1 MSWTGLLKSA
11 GSKAAM
17 QSGKKVA
24 ENIVKKA
31 TEKKSKVKGKDI
43 AKKMLG
49 GGGGESSEK
58 GGALAIRPSS
68 SIVSSPAGG
77 LIPTKKDEGGSLVLS
92 NNSRDLGLTPFME
105 SVIGVKESVK
115 SIKDSLNDNAEDAKK
130 RLEKQR
136 LLNARLKKQEREEE
150 LETKKPGLGIG
161 KKLLKPVKDA
171 GVSFL
176 EKLKRFFVNTL
187 LGMFVNALIGGAR
200 DVVVAFIFG
209 FKAYR
214 MAKDAVIKF
223 VLNLKGNIGKGL
235 SKAGEGISK
244 VGSSIGKFLG
254 KVRNVLVGW
263 IRNTVKGVQAAIKAA
278 GKLGGKIAQS
288 AGKFLQKTKPL
299 QKVRNFIRN
308 PGKTIQALQKSPV
321 GKTVTNLIKSP
332 GKTIQGG
339 IKSLQKT
346 PVGKTVTNLIKSPG
360 KTLQGG
366 IKSLQKTK
374 VGKGATNILKG
385 IKNWGART
393 WKGAVEFGSKKWKAL
408 TKWADD
414 IAKNAIKWTDDVV
427 KGGLAKAAK
436 WRKQLGDIAELMK
449 NPAKLADKVKGMLS
463 GKMNKMVDNNDIIK
477 KVKDIAKDP
486 KKAVDGI
493 KKFVKQVGKNKNV
506 LKAKKVLTK
515 ASKLKIAGIDAVLAA
530 LMGVIDY
537 TAFGESPINA
547 VLRAAGALVGYTA
560 GFAIGAPFGG
570 VPGFITGMAGSW
582 VGEKAADV
590 IAAGLSKTD
599 LGKTPDPWM
608 DDGRMLVRDPFGGQG
623 EGERMDNIQEKQA
636 QLGDNKVEDLSQD
649 ISESASYEDGGEEPT
664 VVIDGG
670 GGDQAPPPIS
680 RAGKTKFISLEL
692 DKQTILNS
700 NHEANTNAALYK
712 V

>member
-1 MSWTGLLKSA
+1 M
-11 GSKAAM
+11 
-17 QSGKKVA
+17 
-24 ENIVKKA
+24 
-31 TEKKSKVKGKDI
+31 
-43 AKKMLG
+43 
-49 GGGGESSEK
+49 
-58 GGALAIRPSS
+58 
-68 SIVSSPAGG
+68 
-77 LIPTKKDEGGSLVLS
+77 
-92 NNSRDLGLTPFME
+92 GLTPFME

-332 GKTIQGG
+332 GKT
-339 IKSLQKT
+339 
-346 PVGKTVTNLIKSPG
+346 
-360 KTLQGG
+360 LQGG

-449 NPAKLADKVKGMLS
+449 NPAKLADKVR
-463 GKMNKMVDNNDIIK
+463 
-477 KVKDIAKDP
+477 
-486 KKAVDGI
+486 
-493 KKFVKQVGKNKNV
+493 
-506 LKAKKVLTK
+506 
-515 ASKLKIAGIDAVLAA
+515 
-530 LMGVIDY
+530 
-537 TAFGESPINA
+537 EC
-547 VLRAAGALVGYTA
+547 LV
-560 GFAIGAPFGG
+560 
-570 VPGFITGMAGSW
+570 
-582 VGEKAADV
+582 
-590 IAAGLSKTD
+590 
-599 LGKTPDPWM
+599 
-608 DDGRMLVRDPFGGQG
+608 VR
-623 EGERMDNIQEKQA
+623 
-636 QLGDNKVEDLSQD
+636 
-649 ISESASYEDGGEEPT
+649 
-664 VVIDGG
+664 
-670 GGDQAPPPIS
+670 
-680 RAGKTKFISLEL
+680 
-692 DKQTILNS
+692 
-700 NHEANTNAALYK
+700 
-712 V
+712 